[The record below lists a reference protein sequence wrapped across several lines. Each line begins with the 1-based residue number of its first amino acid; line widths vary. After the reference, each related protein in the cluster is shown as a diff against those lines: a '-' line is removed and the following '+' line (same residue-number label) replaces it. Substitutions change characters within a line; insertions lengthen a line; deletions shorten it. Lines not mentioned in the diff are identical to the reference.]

1 MKTTLL
7 SYIFILFSFNLLG
20 QKSEKIGF
28 IPLIN
33 GTEYKITTSNTDGV
47 SPQIGDIIKIS
58 LDKFDSKGLLI
69 FSTTMLDAPN
79 GVEMILNKN
88 ILSGDI
94 MDVFLRMKPGESAEA
109 FVPIWL
115 ADNIEL
121 LKEDTAKYYYQIH
134 LFSFKTQAEN
144 KKEQD
149 ELLVQLRAQQK
160 ILFDSISSS
169 LAKDYKIYYQN
180 DGLYILIDKKSK
192 VKKKDFIQSNETVK
206 VNYILQ
212 LLPDMKELDNSYLR
226 GIPLEFKVGN
236 QQVIQGWDIAIQKLN
251 PRMKAILLIPSWLG
265 YGFHGTGREIGPNT
279 PLLFK
284 LEIL

>member
-7 SYIFILFSFNLLG
+7 FYIFIFFSFNLLG
-20 QKSEKIGF
+20 QNSDRNGF

-33 GTEYKITTSNTDGV
+33 GTEYKITKSNTNGF
-47 SPQIGDIIKIS
+47 SPQVGDIIKIS
-58 LDKFDSKGLLI
+58 LDKFDSKGQLI
-69 FSTTMLDAPN
+69 FSTNMLDTPN

-88 ILSGDI
+88 IVPGDI
-94 MDVFLRMKPGESAEA
+94 MDVFLTMKPGESADA

-115 ADNIEL
+115 ADNNEL
-121 LKEDTAKYYYQIH
+121 LKDDTSKYYYKIH
-134 LFSFKTQAEN
+134 LFSFKSPAEN

-149 ELLVQLRAQQK
+149 ELLVQLRIQQK
-160 ILFDSISSS
+160 NLFDSISLT

-192 VKKKDFIQSNETVK
+192 VKKKDFIQSNEMVK

-212 LLPDMKELDNSYLR
+212 LLPEMKELDNSYLR
-226 GIPLEFKVGN
+226 GTPLEFKVGN
-236 QQVIQGWDIAIQKLN
+236 QQVIQGWDIAIQKLK
-251 PRMKAILLIPSWLG
+251 PRIKAVLLIPSWLG